1 MGKKNRAQRN
11 QYHAEVTD
19 CLFCR
24 IVAGE
29 IPATVVTETDTTLAF
44 RDIDPKAPTHVLVI
58 PKEHH
63 RAIGDVVQSDPVLA
77 GEILATARQVAKQEG
92 IDESGYRLVF
102 NTGKH
107 GGQTVFHVHCH
118 VLGGRGLTWPPG

>member
-1 MGKKNRAQRN
+1 MNDRVHRY
-11 QYHAEVTD
+11 QYDAGVTD

-24 IVAGE
+24 VVAGE

-63 RAIGDVVQSDPVLA
+63 AAIGDVDPALA
-77 GEILATARQVAKQEG
+77 GQILATAHQVAKSEG
-92 IDESGYRLVF
+92 VDESGYRLVF
-102 NTGKH
+102 NTGRD

-118 VLGGRGLTWPPG
+118 VLGGRGLGWPPG